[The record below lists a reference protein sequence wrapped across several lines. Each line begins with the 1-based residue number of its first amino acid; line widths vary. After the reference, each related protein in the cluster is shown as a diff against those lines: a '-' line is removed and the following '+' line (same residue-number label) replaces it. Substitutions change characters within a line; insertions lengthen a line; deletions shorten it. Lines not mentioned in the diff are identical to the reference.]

1 MNRKGSNLKIE
12 ANGITISYDD
22 FGHSTIPIILIHGFP
37 FNKAS
42 WQPQIDFLQQTKR
55 VIAYDIRGFGNSTT
69 NDDDEVSMDVFADD
83 LIKLMDALKIEKSI
97 ICGLSMG
104 GYIILNALQR
114 FPERFEAVV
123 LCDTQCVSDSSIMKE
138 KRNTSIKQIESDG
151 LSKFAEHFVTSI
163 LSKTSLSSKKQLVEE
178 LKSTILSTPVKTITN
193 TLSSLAQRKE
203 MREHLKNISVPTLVL
218 CGIEDMVTPV
228 DQSSFLIKQI
238 PNSTL
243 HSINGA
249 GHLSNLEQ
257 PETFNKHLGDFVSK
271 IRDSFFIPN

>member
-1 MNRKGSNLKIE
+1 MNRKGSDLKIE

-22 FGHSTIPIILIHGFP
+22 FGHSAIPIILIHGFP

-55 VIAYDIRGFGNSTT
+55 VIAYDIRGFGNSTAS
-69 NDDDEVSMDVFADD
+69 NDEVSMEIFADD
-83 LIKLMDALKIEKSI
+83 LIKLMDGLKIEKTI

-104 GYIILNALQR
+104 GYIVLNALHR
-114 FPERFEAVV
+114 FPERFEAAV
-123 LCDTQCVSDSSIMKE
+123 LCDTQCVADSSEIKE
-138 KRNTSIKQIESDG
+138 KRQATIKQIECDG
-151 LSKFAEHFVTSI
+151 LSDFADTFVNSV
-163 LSKTSLSSKKQLVEE
+163 LSKASTSSRKQLVEE
-178 LKSTILSTPVKTITN
+178 LKTTILSTPLKTITN
-193 TLSSLAQRKE
+193 TISSLAQRKE
-203 MREHLKNISVPTLVL
+203 MREHIKNISVPTLVL

-238 PNSTL
+238 PNATL

-257 PETFNKHLGDFVSK
+257 PEIFNKHLGDFVSK
-271 IRDSFFIPN
+271 IQDSFFIPN

>member
-1 MNRKGSNLKIE
+1 MNRKGSDLKIE
-12 ANGITISYDD
+12 ANGITMSYDD
-22 FGHSTIPIILIHGFP
+22 FGHSSIPVILIHGFP
-37 FNKAS
+37 FNKSS
-42 WQPQIDFLQQTKR
+42 WQPQIDFLQMTKR
-55 VIAYDIRGFGNSTT
+55 VIAYDIRGFGNSSV
-69 NDDDEVSMDVFADD
+69 NDDEVSMDVFADD

-104 GYIILNALQR
+104 GYIVLNALHR

-123 LCDTQCVSDSSIMKE
+123 LCDTQCVADSSEIKE
-138 KRNTSIKQIESDG
+138 KRHATIKQIECDG
-151 LSKFAEHFVTSI
+151 LSDFADNFVSSV
-163 LSKTSLSSKKQLVEE
+163 LSKATASSRKQLVEE

-193 TLSSLAQRKE
+193 TISSLAQRKE
-203 MREHLKNISVPTLVL
+203 MREHIKNISVPTLVL

-238 PNSTL
+238 PNATL

-257 PETFNKHLGDFVSK
+257 PEIFNKHLGDFIFK
-271 IRDSFFIPN
+271 IRDSFFIPH